1 MWTHRS
7 YFPPCPGV
15 RCGPALDTGDTA
27 HWPHSRPA
35 PPQLQTCNT
44 RAGIP
49 AWFVIIPGSS
59 SSISPGG
66 VCICLQVCTLPAVPP
81 RPRLTELG
89 AATPVLTFT
98 PASPAQPAQPSP
110 AVSYLY
116 LCKGNL
122 FLEISSGPAVLR
134 PVAEGD
140 RGTQVNLATI

>member
-1 MWTHRS
+1 MYNRLCNRWIVLQHECRVWTHRS

-59 SSISPGG
+59 IIISPGG

-110 AVSYLY
+110 AQPSL
-116 LCKGNL
+116 
-122 FLEISSGPAVLR
+122 ISTYVK
-134 PVAEGD
+134 E
-140 RGTQVNLATI
+140 TCF